1 MVRAARFAAAAIRER
16 PPADGILGEPFGR
29 PDVRPVAPWPGPGL
43 DPRPII
49 VSEHATV
56 IFGGLP
62 GSTCVTP
69 VADAA
74 PVPGFVRPGR
84 GGFDVHDLR
93 LDDAIDREQPH
104 VLIVG
109 GFSTSPPLYARM
121 ARRLR
126 ARGVASVSVAP
137 VWLPD
142 WMLAGRLG
150 LGPLGR
156 RVARTIARE
165 WRTGG
170 RRPLLVIGHSAGG
183 VLARL
188 AMSPVPFQGYGTG
201 VGEAVGALI
210 TLGTPHIVAAPEAP
224 GASPAVPGTEP
235 RGASRRPW
243 HGGAGGDAAR
253 FLERTMPGAALAPR
267 TGYVTVSSRRVAGAP
282 SGGMGGRWRDRLA
295 GELYA
300 GILGEAGRTAVGDG
314 VIPVAAA
321 HLAGAQQITLEDV
334 AHGQFMGA
342 SWYGSDDA
350 IDRWW
355 PAALEAWRAA
365 LRSRAARG

>member
-1 MVRAARFAAAAIRER
+1 M
-16 PPADGILGEPFGR
+16 
-29 PDVRPVAPWPGPGL
+29 
-43 DPRPII
+43 
-49 VSEHATV
+49 
-56 IFGGLP
+56 
-62 GSTCVTP
+62 
-69 VADAA
+69 
-74 PVPGFVRPGR
+74 
-84 GGFDVHDLR
+84 HDLR
-93 LDDAIDREQPH
+93 LDDATVAGGPAVPGSAALDDAIARERPH

-109 GFSTSPPLYARM
+109 GFSTSPPLYATM

-142 WMLAGRLG
+142 WILAGRLG
-150 LGPLGR
+150 LGSLGR

-165 WRTGG
+165 WRGGG

-201 VGEAVGALI
+201 VGEAVGALV
-210 TLGTPHIVAAPEAP
+210 TLGTPHIVAEPGEPGEPAQPETP
-224 GASPAVPGTEP
+224 GASSPAPGTEP

-282 SGGMGGRWRDRLA
+282 AGGMGGRWRNRLA
-295 GELYA
+295 GDLYA

-321 HLAGAQQITLEDV
+321 HLAGAVQITLEDV
-334 AHGQFMGA
+334 THGQFMGA

-355 PAALEAWRAA
+355 PAALEAWREA
-365 LRSRAARG
+365 LRSRATPG